1 MTSTMQQD
9 QLETVSALAA
19 TLADRMLMERLT
31 RGTLPLANASR
42 LWTASLLL
50 EEHQRPIPRIV
61 ADVLD
66 EVRHSEPAE
75 EAPGRTDEA
84 PGQAEGTPEPA
95 AEARPAAARRHE
107 AGPRKGRLVRILRPF
122 QRAAGA

>member
-1 MTSTMQQD
+1 MNSTMQQD

-61 ADVLD
+61 VDVLD
-66 EVRHSEPAE
+66 EFRQGGPTEEASEPV
-75 EAPGRTDEA
+75 T
-84 PGQAEGTPEPA
+84 
-95 AEARPAAARRHE
+95 EARPTAVAAARGP
-107 AGPRKGRLVRILRPF
+107 APRKGRLVRILRPF
-122 QRAAGA
+122 RRAAGA